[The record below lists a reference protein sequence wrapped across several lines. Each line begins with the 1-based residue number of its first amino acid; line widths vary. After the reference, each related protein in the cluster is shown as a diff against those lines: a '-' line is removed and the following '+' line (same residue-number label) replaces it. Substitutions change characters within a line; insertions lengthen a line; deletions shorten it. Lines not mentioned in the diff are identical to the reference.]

1 MRVLIATLL
10 LLIIY
15 LQFRLWMGAGS
26 YAWMTRLDDEIRQQQ
41 AENARLE
48 ARNEALYEE
57 IDQLKHGLEAV
68 EDHARS
74 QLGMIREGETFYM
87 ILDEDDEKT
96 GKTRGGSGDQ

>member
-1 MRVLIATLL
+1 MRVIIATLL

-15 LQFRLWMGAGS
+15 LQFRLWTGAGS
-26 YAWMTRLDDEIRQQQ
+26 YASMTRLDDEIEQQQ

-48 ARNEALYEE
+48 ARNESLYEE

-87 ILDEDDEKT
+87 ILDEDDQETDKQ
-96 GKTRGGSGDQ
+96 R